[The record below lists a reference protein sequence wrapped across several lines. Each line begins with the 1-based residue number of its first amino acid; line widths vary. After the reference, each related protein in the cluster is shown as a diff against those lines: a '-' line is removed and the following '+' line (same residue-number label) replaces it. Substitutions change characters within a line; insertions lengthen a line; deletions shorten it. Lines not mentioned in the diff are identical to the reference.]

1 MKYNT
6 YYHRKTNS
14 FPLYEIEDEITNYIA
29 KHLTLDLGGDL
40 NIEKDMDVHT
50 CTDTHRNLDMVT
62 RAG

>member
-14 FPLYEIEDEITNYIA
+14 FPLHEIEDEITNYIA

-50 CTDTHRNLDMVT
+50 YTDTHRNLDMVT
-62 RAG
+62 